1 MKTVC
6 VKEDGLYLDGEKF
19 FLISGDFHYFRT
31 LPQGWERRLHLMKD
45 FGLTA
50 VTTYVAWNL
59 HEPREGEYR
68 FDGIADLGRF
78 LSLADQVG
86 LKVVL
91 RCSPYIC
98 AEWEMGG
105 LPSWLLKDRQLCLR
119 SSDPAFLKPFTA
131 YTEKLAEIIRP
142 YLYTNGGPIIL
153 IGLENEYGSFGN
165 DTEYLR
171 YTAEL
176 YRRVGFDLPFISA
189 NGTDPFKYINGTLS
203 ENWNGGDAMAFPI
216 CLHAL
221 ESVKEYQPNRPPI
234 AGEAWV
240 GKIPFWGRD
249 YRFNRHIEE
258 HAAYLKS
265 ALEMN
270 AFLNFYVFCGGTN
283 FGFYSGAEA
292 ISENHS
298 YMPLMTSYDYDAPIS
313 EEGIPREKYFA
324 LRDVLDAFLG
334 KPPREHTVPAYKCQT
349 IENVA
354 LTEFASF
361 LDNCGSLAEKTVTAG
376 KPLYM
381 EDLDQDFGFIRYTTF
396 INYTDDRPRHLRLEG
411 LADRAYVFV
420 DGTFKGCYMRDCKNE
435 DIVFTIGKN
444 GAELSI
450 LVENMGRINY
460 GYKIYDRKGLDMVRV
475 DIEQPDGGFLYNF
488 AANANF
494 TIETL
499 PLRSLENLQYSQ
511 TKPDNNLPVFCKGAF
526 KAQPNVDT
534 FIDMRGF
541 NKGIVF
547 VNGFNLGRYWHIGP
561 QQTLYVPGELIKE
574 NNVVEILEMH
584 YDQRFDKVNFIDHA
598 ILNSMEKEDYSAT
611 GFELK

>member
-283 FGFYSGAEA
+283 FGFYNGAVMDEHQY
-292 ISENHS
+292 E
-298 YMPLMTSYDYDAPIS
+298 LVTTSYDYDAPIS

-324 LRDVLDAFLG
+324 MRDALDKFLG
-334 KPPREHTVPAYKCQT
+334 KPPRKHIAPPYRAQK
-349 IENVA
+349 IENIMLSECA
-354 LTEFASF
+354 PLLEGAS
-361 LDNCGSLAEKTVTAG
+361 NAVAEKTVFKHRTVC
-376 KPLYM
+376 M
-381 EDLDQDFGFIRYTTF
+381 EDLDQDYGFILYSTF
-396 INYTDDRPRHLRLEG
+396 INYTDDRVRHLHIEELH
-411 LADRAYVFV
+411 DRATVYL
-420 DGTFKGCYMRDCKNE
+420 DGTYLGTMMRDRENP
-435 DIVFTIGKN
+435 DIAFRIPKS
-444 GAELSI
+444 GATLQI
-450 LVENMGRINY
+450 LVENTGRVDY
-460 GYKIYDRKGLDMVRV
+460 GYELYDRKGILGCIHY
-475 DIEQPDGGFLYNF
+475 DIENPDGSLLFNEAAAMGFE
-488 AANANF
+488 
-494 TIETL
+494 IQTL
-499 PLRSLENLQYSQ
+499 PMSDLRKLSYGNQNAKKDTPAFYRGR
-511 TKPDNNLPVFCKGAF
+511 FCAEPG
-526 KAQPNVDT
+526 VDT
-534 FIDMRGF
+534 FIDTRMLK
-541 NKGIVF
+541 KGVIF
-547 VNGFNLGRYWHIGP
+547 LNGFNLGRYWEIGP
-561 QQTLYVPGELIKE
+561 QHTLYAPGDLIRKE
-574 NNVVEILEMH
+574 NIIEI
-584 YDQRFDKVNFIDHA
+584 
-598 ILNSMEKEDYSAT
+598 
-611 GFELK
+611 FELYAPEAFPQICATDSPIYINKNGVYKNFDQL